1 MFSESSQPLESIL
14 EPHLEPSFAPDLRVL
29 MLDFNAYFASVEQQ
43 LNPALRGLPLGIVPM
58 KAETA
63 SCIAA
68 SYEAKA
74 HGVTTGTRV
83 REARQLCPGIQF
95 VVAKHAKYVAM
106 HHQAVA
112 IVNRHIPV
120 DAVLS
125 IDEMCATLT
134 PRWQT
139 EQAATQLALDIK
151 AALTRELGVCMRTSI
166 GIASNRFLAKT
177 ASNLQ
182 KPNGLVLLRAHQ
194 LPQALYH
201 LPIEAL
207 NGIGRNM
214 ALRLRSYGID
224 DVPTLYQQTR
234 QQLRTV
240 WGGIG
245 GQIFWDKLHGLET
258 HETQSET
265 QSIGHSHVM
274 PPQERNRESACQVLD
289 RLLQKACMRLRKAQ
303 FVCTRFSVFVG
314 YMKPQGNLASR
325 GYWQRDTQLQAT
337 DDTRAMLHTLHQLLL
352 TWKPR
357 PKQDTPLKVGLVLHG
372 LLPKTQVTGDLFA
385 ADDAAQSIAKLSGV
399 LDQLNV
405 KYGKNT
411 LYFASSHEA
420 LDSAPMRIAFNRI
433 PDLAT
438 ET

>member
-1 MFSESSQPLESIL
+1 
-14 EPHLEPSFAPDLRVL
+14 
-29 MLDFNAYFASVEQQ
+29 
-43 LNPALRGLPLGIVPM
+43 
-58 KAETA
+58 
-63 SCIAA
+63 
-68 SYEAKA
+68 
-74 HGVTTGTRV
+74 
-83 REARQLCPGIQF
+83 
-95 VVAKHAKYVAM
+95 M

-134 PRWQT
+134 PRWQS
-139 EQAATQLALDIK
+139 ERSATQLAIDIK
-151 AALTRELGVCMRTSI
+151 TALQNELGVCMRTSI
-166 GIASNRFLAKT
+166 GIGSNRFLAKT
-177 ASNLQ
+177 ASNLK
-182 KPNGLVLLRAHQ
+182 KPDGLVLLRAAQ

-201 LPIEAL
+201 LPLEAL

-214 ALRLRSYGID
+214 ALRLRSHGID
-224 DVPTLYQQTR
+224 DVATLYQQTR
-234 QQLRTV
+234 QQLHSV

-245 GQIFWDKLHGLET
+245 GQIFWDKLHGRET
-258 HETQSET
+258 HETQSQT

-274 PPQERNRESACQVLD
+274 PPQERNRDAACQVLD
-289 RLLQKACMRLRKAQ
+289 RLLQKAAMRLRKAQ
-303 FVCTRFSVFVG
+303 FVSTRLSVFVG
-314 YMKPQGNLASR
+314 YTKKPDSLAKR
-325 GYWQRDTQLQAT
+325 KYWQTDTQHQST
-337 DDTRAMLHTLHQLLL
+337 DDTRVLLHALHQLLGA
-352 TWKPR
+352 WKPL
-357 PKQDTPLKVGLVLHG
+357 KAHDVPLQVGLVLYG

-385 ADDAAQSIAKLSGV
+385 GMLDECHTAQLNGV

-433 PDLAT
+433 PDLDT

>member
-1 MFSESSQPLESIL
+1 MDTLATD
-14 EPHLEPSFAPDLRVL
+14 FAPDLRVL

-58 KAETA
+58 KAETTC
-63 SCIAA
+63 CIAA

-74 HGVTTGTRV
+74 FGIKTGTRV
-83 REARQLCPGIQF
+83 SEARKLCPGIQF
-95 VVAKHAKYVAM
+95 VVAKHAKYVTM

-112 IVNRHIPV
+112 IVNRFIPV

-139 EQAATQLALDIK
+139 ESAATQLACDLK
-151 AALTRELGVCMRTSI
+151 AALMNELGVCMRTSI

-177 ASNLQ
+177 ASNLK
-182 KPNGLVLLRAHQ
+182 KPDGLVLLRRAQ

-201 LPIEAL
+201 LPLEAL

-214 ALRLRSYGID
+214 AMRLRSYGID

-234 QQLRTV
+234 QQLHTV

-245 GQIFWDKLHGLET
+245 GQVFWDKLHGLET
-258 HETQSET
+258 HETRANT

-274 PPQERNRESACQVLD
+274 PPQDRHREAACQVLD
-289 RLLQKACMRLRKAQ
+289 RLLQKAAMRLRKAQ
-303 FVCTRFSVFVG
+303 FVSSRLSVYVG
-314 YMKPQGNLASR
+314 YAPPKNTLNRRA
-325 GYWQRDTQLQAT
+325 YWHTDTQHQDT
-337 DDTRAMLHTLHQLLL
+337 DDTRVLLHTLHQLLL
-352 TWKPR
+352 TWRPIPR
-357 PKQDTPLKVGLVLHG
+357 QETPLKVGLVLYG
-372 LLPKTQVTGDLFA
+372 LLPKTQVTADLFN
-385 ADDAAQSIAKLSGV
+385 DAMDTAHSGQLNHV
-399 LDQLNV
+399 LDQMNV

-433 PDLAT
+433 PDLDT
-438 ET
+438 ES

>member
-1 MFSESSQPLESIL
+1 MNSIL
-14 EPHLEPSFAPDLRVL
+14 CVNPSSDFAPDLRVL

-139 EQAATQLALDIK
+139 EQAATQLALNIK
-151 AALTRELGVCMRTSI
+151 AALTNELGVCMRTSI

-194 LPQALYH
+194 LPQALFH
-201 LPIEAL
+201 LPLEAL

-224 DVPTLYQQTR
+224 DVPTLYLQTR

-245 GQIFWDKLHGLET
+245 GHIFWDKLHGLET
-258 HETQSET
+258 YETQSET

-274 PPQERNRESACQVLD
+274 PPQERNRKSACQVLD
-289 RLLQKACMRLRKAQ
+289 RLLQKACMRLRKAL
-303 FVCTRFSVFVG
+303 FVCTRFSVFVT
-314 YMKPQGNLASR
+314 YAKPANSTTAR
-325 GYWQRDTQLQAT
+325 THWQRDTQLQAT
-337 DDTRAMLHTLHQLLL
+337 DDTRLMLHTLHTLLA
-352 TWKPR
+352 TWQPHPKHDKPL
-357 PKQDTPLKVGLVLHG
+357 QVGLVLHG
-372 LLPKTQVTGDLFA
+372 LLPKTQITGDLFA
-385 ADDAAQSIAKLSGV
+385 DADETQHSTKLSGV
-399 LDQLNV
+399 LDHLNM

-433 PDLAT
+433 PDLST
-438 ET
+438 EA

>member
-1 MFSESSQPLESIL
+1 MSELASD
-14 EPHLEPSFAPDLRVL
+14 FAPDLRVL

-43 LNPALRGLPLGIVPM
+43 LNPALRGVPLGIVPM
-58 KAETA
+58 KAETT

-74 HGVTTGTRV
+74 YGIKTGTRV
-83 REARQLCPGIQF
+83 SEARKLCPNIQF
-95 VVAKHAKYVAM
+95 VVAKHAKYVTM

-125 IDEMCATLT
+125 IDEMCATLS

-139 EQAATQLALDIK
+139 ERAATQLARELK
-151 AALTRELGVCMRTSI
+151 AALIKELGVCMRTSI

-182 KPNGLVLLRAHQ
+182 KPDGLVLLRAAQ

-201 LPIEAL
+201 LPLEAL

-224 DVPTLYQQTR
+224 DVPALYQQTR

-258 HETQSET
+258 HETVADT

-274 PPQERNRESACQVLD
+274 PPHERHREAACQVLD
-289 RLLQKACMRLRKAQ
+289 RLLQKASMRLRKAQ
-303 FVCTRFSVFVG
+303 FVSTHLSVYVG
-314 YMKPQGNLASR
+314 YVTQKNTPQNTLQKR
-325 GYWQRDTQLQAT
+325 LYWQAETHHQAT
-337 DDTRAMLHTLHQLLL
+337 DDTRVLLYALHQLLRA
-352 TWKPR
+352 WQPIPR
-357 PKQDTPLKVGLVLHG
+357 KDVPLKVGLVLHG
-372 LLPKTQVTGDLFA
+372 LMPKTQVTADLFA
-385 ADDAAQSIAKLSGV
+385 DPIETAHSGQLNHV
-399 LDQLNV
+399 RDQMNV

-433 PDLAT
+433 PDLDT
-438 ET
+438 ES